1 MKDKTKNSHLK
12 KYESVQT
19 TWNKGKFGK
28 YRILKKIN
36 KQAFDSSSAPKK

>member
-1 MKDKTKNSHLK
+1 MKHSTKNKHLK
-12 KYESVQT
+12 KYELVET

-36 KQAFDSSSAPKK
+36 KLAFNSSTNSKK